1 MITGILIILTF
12 AVNFILLVLIKQQQ
26 EISHSILYKILHDMW
41 DTDITQI
48 RRTVR
53 AIDRKIDLNEHLK
66 KD

>member
-26 EISHSILYKILHDMW
+26 EISHSILHKILHDMW

-48 RRTVR
+48 RKTVR
-53 AIDRKIDLNEHLK
+53 AIQRQLNVDEMEN
-66 KD
+66 